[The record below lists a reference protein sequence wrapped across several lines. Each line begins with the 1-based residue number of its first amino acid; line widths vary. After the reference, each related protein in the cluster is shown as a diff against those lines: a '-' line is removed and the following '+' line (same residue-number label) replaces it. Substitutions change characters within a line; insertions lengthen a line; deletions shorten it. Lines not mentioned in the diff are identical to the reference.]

1 MRPRA
6 GVYKSDLGQIVSVD
20 YSKGVTEVRLV
31 PRIDYAEL
39 AKRQL
44 GERVP
49 FGGQKAG
56 AARPK
61 PK

>member
-6 GVYKSDLGQIVSVD
+6 GVYKSDLGQIVAVD
-20 YSKGVTEVRLV
+20 YSKGTTEVRLV

-39 AKRQL
+39 VKRQAE
-44 GERVP
+44 GRMP
-49 FGGQKAG
+49 FGGHKAG